1 MKACRMDNKAILIV
15 DDVELNRA
23 ILSELFHEAHPILEA
38 ANGQQALEI
47 LRERHND
54 IVVVLLDIIMP
65 VMDGYE
71 VLQAMNREK
80 WLERIPVV
88 LITAENSDTAS
99 LKSYDLGVSDIINK
113 PFNPSIV
120 KRRVENIIEL
130 YAHKGHL
137 ESLVSEQVQ
146 RLEDQAR
153 KINQANAFMI
163 EALSSVVEFRSF
175 ESGQHIKRI
184 RFTTRILLEAMAVR
198 YPKYG
203 LTPLSMDKISLAASM
218 HDIGKIAIP
227 DAVLN
232 KPGKLTYEEFEVMKT
247 HTLKGC
253 DLLQSLNYSQS
264 ETFYRYCYDI
274 CRSHHERWD
283 GRGYPDGLVGARIPI
298 WAQVVALAD
307 VYDALTSERV
317 YKPAYTHQQAVDMI
331 LGGECGAF
339 NPELLEVFRD
349 EAPRLEKGPHGTPE
363 EQQREEEA
371 TAFDPFA
378 EEEQAA
384 GCRDSEVLSSRTLW
398 LLERER
404 EKYRI
409 VTELSGDIVF
419 SYDMVTDTLEFSEK
433 YHTVFG
439 RDIRLPHAA
448 ETVLH
453 SPFIHEDDRSL
464 ISARLGG
471 LTPQHPQC
479 RLELRILTAEGAY
492 EWFEV
497 YAHALWDADS
507 GYECVG
513 YLGKLVNI
521 HERKAET
528 SLLREQA
535 RSDALTGLDNRSR
548 VEERVRAALRSEPDA
563 LAALL
568 FMDIDN
574 FKSVNDQH
582 GHLAGDVVLRRVAS
596 VIRGRVRDSDVVGRV
611 GGDEFVI
618 FLRNVSSEADVAR
631 KASEL
636 CSMNGVALDAGGP
649 AEGSAGVLD
658 VSCSVGIAMC
668 PRDGNVYSQLLAK
681 ADQALYAA
689 KEQGKRQYAFYH
701 AGGTDTETEH
711 RWVCGGLNESG

>member
-1 MKACRMDNKAILIV
+1 MDNNTILIV

-38 ANGQQALEI
+38 ANGQQALDI
-47 LRERHND
+47 LRERGD
-54 IVVVLLDIIMP
+54 EIVVVLLDIIMP
-65 VMDGYE
+65 VLDGYE
-71 VLQAMNREK
+71 VLQVMNREK

-99 LKSYDLGVSDIINK
+99 LRCYDLGVSDIINK

-137 ESLVSEQVQ
+137 ESLVSQQVE
-146 RLEDQAR
+146 RLEEQAR

-184 RFTTRILLEAMAVR
+184 RFATRILLEALAVR
-198 YPKYG
+198 HPKYG
-203 LTPLSMDKISLAASM
+203 LTPLAVDKISLAASM

-227 DAVLN
+227 DSVLN
-232 KPGKLTYEEFEVMKT
+232 KPGKLTTEEFEIMKT
-247 HTLKGC
+247 HTVKGC
-253 DLLQSLNYSQS
+253 ELLQSINYSQS

-283 GRGYPDGLVGARIPI
+283 GHGYPDGLAGSRIPI
-298 WAQVVALAD
+298 WAQVVSLAD

-317 YKPAYTHQQAVDMI
+317 YKPPYTHQQAIDMI
-331 LGGECGAF
+331 LHGECGTF
-339 NPELLEVFRD
+339 NPELLEVFKD
-349 EAPRLEKGPHGTPE
+349 EAPRLEKGPHGLPE
-363 EQQREEEA
+363 EQARNEE
-371 TAFDPFA
+371 TPFDPFA
-378 EEEQAA
+378 EEEQPAA
-384 GCRDSEVLSSRTLW
+384 SRDSEVLSTRTLW

-419 SYDMVTDTLEFSEK
+419 SYDMGTDTLEFSEK

-439 RDIRLPHAA
+439 RDIRVPHAA
-448 ETVLH
+448 ENVLQ
-453 SPFIHEDDRSL
+453 SPYIHEDDRSL
-464 ISARLGG
+464 IPARLGG
-471 LTPQHPQC
+471 LTPQYPQC
-479 RLELRILTAEGAY
+479 RLELRIMTAEGVY

-507 GYECVG
+507 DYECAG

-521 HERKAET
+521 QERKAENW
-528 SLLREQA
+528 LLREQA
-535 RSDALTGLDNRSR
+535 QSDVLTGLDNRGR
-548 VEERVRAALRSEPDA
+548 VEERVSAALNSEPEA
-563 LAALL
+563 AAALL

-574 FKSVNDQH
+574 FKAINDH
-582 GHLAGDVVLRRVAS
+582 YGHLTGDAVLRGVAAA
-596 VIRGRVRDSDVVGRV
+596 IRGRVRDSDVVGRV

-631 KASEL
+631 KAGEL
-636 CSMNGVALDAGGP
+636 CSLDNVALGLEKAVGDAP
-649 AEGSAGVLD
+649 GSAAGAGFVD
-658 VSCSVGIAMC
+658 ISCSVGVAMS
-668 PRDGNVYSQLLAK
+668 PRDGAVYSELLAR

-689 KEQGKRQYAFYH
+689 KERGKRQYAFYRQDKTLPECEH
-701 AGGTDTETEH
+701 TWASGGV
-711 RWVCGGLNESG
+711 R

>member
-1 MKACRMDNKAILIV
+1 MDNKAILIV

-23 ILSELFHEAHPILEA
+23 ILSELFHESHPILEA

-54 IVVVLLDIIMP
+54 VVVVLLDIIMP

-137 ESLVSEQVQ
+137 ESLVSEQVE
-146 RLEDQAR
+146 RLEEQAR

-184 RFTTRILLEAMAVR
+184 RFTTRILLEALAVR

-227 DAVLN
+227 DSVLN
-232 KPGKLTYEEFEVMKT
+232 KPGKLTREEFDIMKT
-247 HTLKGC
+247 HTVKGC
-253 DLLQSLNYSQS
+253 ELLQSLNYSQS

-283 GRGYPDGLVGARIPI
+283 GRGYPDGLAGPRIPI

-317 YKPAYTHQQAVDMI
+317 YKPAYTHQQAVSMI
-331 LGGECGAF
+331 LGGECGSF
-339 NPELLEVFRD
+339 NPELLEVFQA
-349 EAPRLEKGPHGTPE
+349 EAPRLEKGPYGLAE
-363 EQQREEEA
+363 EQQRDEEA
-371 TAFDPFA
+371 AAFDLFA
-378 EEEQAA
+378 EDEEEEQ
-384 GCRDSEVLSSRTLW
+384 GTGSRDAEVLSSRTLW

-433 YHTVFG
+433 YHAVFG
-439 RDIRLPHAA
+439 RDIRMTRAA

-453 SPFIHEDDRSL
+453 SPFIHEDDRTL
-464 ISARLGG
+464 IPARLGG

-479 RLELRILTAEGAY
+479 RLELRILTAEGVY

-548 VEERVRAALRSEPDA
+548 VEERVRAALRGEPGTP
-563 LAALL
+563 AALL

-574 FKSVNDQH
+574 FKAVNDQH
-582 GHLAGDVVLRRVAS
+582 GHLAGDAVLRRVAS
-596 VIRGRVRDSDVVGRV
+596 VIRDRVRDSDVVGRV

-618 FLRNVSSEADVAR
+618 FLRNVSSGGDVAR

-636 CSMNGVALDAGGP
+636 CSLTGVALEADRP
-649 AEGSAGVLD
+649 TEESAGTLD

-668 PRDGNVYSQLLAK
+668 PMDGNAYSQLLAK
-681 ADQALYAA
+681 ADQALYTA
-689 KEQGKRQYAFYH
+689 KEQGKGRYAFYCAEEEH
-701 AGGTDTETEH
+701 AKTRH
-711 RWVCGGLNESG
+711 RWACGGVNQSR